1 MRFSRFS
8 RFSLFGLAVIAILAI
23 FTAFPMPGN
32 AEPPHA
38 SKPPVNTPPKTAP
51 SYREITWDDLLPKD
65 WDPLAAFKDMD
76 FSQIRDDDPRA
87 IAALQK
93 LKTAWDDAPIETS
106 LDGQRIRLAG
116 FVIPL
121 DSEEQ
126 NVSEALLLPYF
137 GACIHSPPPP
147 ANQIIHVVF
156 AKPAAKMRMMDAF
169 WISGKLT
176 AQRGD
181 SGLGVHGYLLSAERV
196 ELYEA
201 PPE

>member
-1 MRFSRFS
+1 MTGKIMRLS
-8 RFSLFGLAVIAILAI
+8 RFSLFVLAAFAILAV
-23 FTAFPMPGN
+23 FASFPMQGN
-32 AEPPHA
+32 AESSAA
-38 SKPPVNTPPKTAP
+38 SKADGPPANTPKTAP
-51 SYREITWDDLLPKD
+51 GYRAITWDDLLPKD
-65 WDPLAAFKDMD
+65 WNPLEAFKDMD

-93 LKTAWDDAPIETS
+93 LKTAWDDAPIEAS

-121 DSEEQ
+121 DSEGQ

-156 AKPAAKMRMMDAF
+156 AKPAKMRMMDAF
-169 WISGKLT
+169 WISGKLS

-181 SGLGVHGYLLSAERV
+181 SGLGVYGYLLSAERA
-196 ELYEA
+196 EPYD
-201 PPE
+201 